1 MKKRGE
7 SKMTEIFTSLAG
19 NDINLVTGLIYL
31 VIATLLSLVGGAIG
45 GILLAGEEL
54 GTEFAAMIGGLFGP
68 AGVIP
73 AIVLGLILLNFC
85 PRF

>member
-1 MKKRGE
+1 
-7 SKMTEIFTSLAG
+7 MTEVFTSLAG
-19 NDINLVTGLIYL
+19 NDINLVTVLIYL
-31 VIATLLSLVGGAIG
+31 VIATVLSLVGGAIG

-54 GTEFAAMIGGLFGP
+54 GNQFAAMIGGLFAP

-85 PRF
+85 PKF

>member
-1 MKKRGE
+1 
-7 SKMTEIFTSLAG
+7 MTEIFTSLAG

-31 VIATLLSLVGGAIG
+31 VIATVLSLVGGAIG

-54 GTEFAAMIGGLFGP
+54 GNQFAAMIGGLFGP

-85 PRF
+85 PKF